1 VTLKQNIMGVIVAEI
16 IAENMTE
23 LKKRNVMK
31 KSDKCTIALAVIG
44 IIVAA
49 ISLIYF
55 SFPNN
60 RKTTNDFAIILVNKV
75 NNCLSI

>member
-1 VTLKQNIMGVIVAEI
+1 
-16 IAENMTE
+16 
-23 LKKRNVMK
+23 MK